1 MRALFLQHDPGSRPG
16 LVGRALEQHGFDID
30 LLSMSDR
37 IDDGTWQ
44 GRFPAA
50 GEHDLLVPLGAIWSL
65 YDRAQVG
72 TWIDGELDLLRAADA
87 RGVPVLG
94 ICFGGQALAAAHGGR
109 VHPACTPEIGWTSIA
124 TDDPHLVPPGP
135 WMQWHSDGFTVPPD
149 AQELAR
155 NELGPQAFRLRRNL
169 GVQFHPEVDADNI
182 AWWIELGG
190 DLAVEA
196 MADAGTTAE
205 VILDHARA
213 NATRAEADVERLVTR
228 FLADVAGL
236 G

>member
-16 LVGRALEQHGFDID
+16 LVGRALEGQGFDID

-37 IDDGTWQ
+37 IDDGAWR

-50 GEHDLLVPLGAIWSL
+50 GDHDLLVPLGAIWSL
-65 YDRAQVG
+65 HDRAQVG
-72 TWIDGELDLLRAADA
+72 TWIDDELELLRAADA

-94 ICFGGQALAAAHGGR
+94 ICFGGQALAAAHGGS
-109 VHPACTPEIGWTSIA
+109 VQPAPTPEIGWTTVV
-124 TDDPHLVPPGP
+124 TDDPQLVPPGP
-135 WMQWHSDGFTVPPD
+135 WMQWHSDGFTIPSG

-155 NELGPQAFRLRRNL
+155 NEVGPQAFRLRRNL

-182 AWWIELGG
+182 AWWLELGG
-190 DLAVEA
+190 DISTATLAG
-196 MADAGTTAE
+196 AGTTAE
-205 VILDHARA
+205 AILDDARA

-236 G
+236 A